1 MTKEVSELTI
11 FTLHFRVQLT
21 KSSFGRPFHVS
32 NFSRD
37 DTIDQRWQMALACEV
52 KTLSGVEKD
61 SQALSGVNKK
71 IDYQCLPR
79 PGTGSGGSMRKNC
92 ID

>member
-1 MTKEVSELTI
+1 
-11 FTLHFRVQLT
+11 
-21 KSSFGRPFHVS
+21 
-32 NFSRD
+32 
-37 DTIDQRWQMALACEV
+37 MALACEV